1 VSSYGCFLDELATL
15 IDRRLLR
22 ICAAYPAVLD
32 DANWATGFLRAQ
44 RVSDREYLASE
55 LKKTEIPDRSTR
67 TRLRRIYN
75 QYLEDMCRAKALAFV
90 DDFTP
95 FVDRNGDTDELCY
108 AANRGLDFHVGYDAS
123 EERMVKIISASIP

>member
-1 VSSYGCFLDELATL
+1 L
-15 IDRRLLR
+15 
-22 ICAAYPAVLD
+22 
-32 DANWATGFLRAQ
+32 ATGFLRGQ
-44 RVSDREYLASE
+44 NVSDWDYRERAEEDGNSGSFDADPVAPATVNTWRICAE
-55 LKKTEIPDRSTR
+55 RK
-67 TRLRRIYN
+67 RLT
-75 QYLEDMCRAKALAFV
+75 FV